1 MEGCCLRAETESS
14 EQLTRDLRTHP
25 AIDDAAKLLEFPGRW
40 RKVFLTFELWFVDV
54 ERKERF
60 VVVDSRTF

>member
-1 MEGCCLRAETESS
+1 M
-14 EQLTRDLRTHP
+14 TRDLRTHP

-40 RKVFLTFELWFVDV
+40 RKVFLTFELWFVDE